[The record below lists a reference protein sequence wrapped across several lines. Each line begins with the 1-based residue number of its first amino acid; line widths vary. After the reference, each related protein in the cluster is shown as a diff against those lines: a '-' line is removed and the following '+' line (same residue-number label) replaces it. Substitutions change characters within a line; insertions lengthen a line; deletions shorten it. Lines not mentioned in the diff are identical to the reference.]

1 MPIYEYVCTKCH
13 RRCEVLQRLSDPLLK
28 ECRVCG
34 GALKKITSA
43 PAIQFKGSG
52 WYITDYAR
60 KGDSAFNPSS
70 TASGSSDKPHAS
82 DKQGSSDKSGTSDKA
97 GASGSSGSSD
107 SSSSSSPSSSG
118 DSKPSKSADSN

>member
-52 WYITDYAR
+52 WYITDYA
-60 KGDSAFNPSS
+60 KKSS
-70 TASGSSDKPHAS
+70 P
-82 DKQGSSDKSGTSDKA
+82 DKSETKKESKAEDKTESCKDTSDKK
-97 GASGSSGSSD
+97 
-107 SSSSSSPSSSG
+107 
-118 DSKPSKSADSN
+118 KPAAAPAKE